1 MPSKGEKLKKFFK
14 DLAENPERPGS
25 LYERYLANP
34 RQVMHDEGH
43 LDPDVIDAV
52 MGGKGGDLKF
62 LNDLLRGSN
71 IICGTI
77 VRV

>member
-14 DLAENPERPGS
+14 DLAENPDKPGS
-25 LYERYLANP
+25 LYEKYLANP
-34 RQVMHDEGH
+34 RQVMNDQG
-43 LDPDVIDAV
+43 LDPDVINAV
-52 MGGKGGDLKF
+52 MGGEKGDLKF
-62 LNDLLRGSN
+62 LNDLLQGSN

>member
-1 MPSKGEKLKKFFK
+1 MPSKGEKLEKFFRDIGK
-14 DLAENPERPGS
+14 NPDKPGS
-25 LYERYLANP
+25 LYKKYLANP
-34 RQVMHDEGH
+34 RQVMQDEG

-52 MGGKGGDLKF
+52 MGGDLKF
-62 LNDLLRGSN
+62 LNDLLQGSN